1 MTVNITAPFNL
12 SQKVH
17 FMTTSSATNL
27 NRRSSPRAVINS
39 QIKYRVK
46 DQTSYC
52 AGKLLD
58 LSQTGVLLELRHKLP
73 ENTRISIVTKLD
85 DTDESPIEVTA
96 EIVRQ
101 EITND
106 GHYSYG
112 CIILDVIN
120 L

>member
-1 MTVNITAPFNL
+1 
-12 SQKVH
+12 
-17 FMTTSSATNL
+17 MTTSSAINL
-27 NRRSSPRAVINS
+27 DRRSSSRAVINS
-39 QIKYRVK
+39 QIKYKVK

-73 ENTRISIVTKLD
+73 ENTRISIITKVD
-85 DTDESPIEVTA
+85 DIDESPIEIIA

-106 GHYSYG
+106 DHYSYG
-112 CIILDVIN
+112 CIILDVKN
-120 L
+120 F